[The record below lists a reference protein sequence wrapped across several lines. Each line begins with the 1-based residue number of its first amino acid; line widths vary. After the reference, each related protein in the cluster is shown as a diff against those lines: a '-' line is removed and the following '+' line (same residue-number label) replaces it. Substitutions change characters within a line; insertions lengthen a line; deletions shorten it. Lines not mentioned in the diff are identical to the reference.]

1 MVVALPIALPLLA
14 LLVLAAREDV
24 RTRRIS
30 NRLVVL
36 GLISSVVVRFVLEGG
51 PGIQSA
57 AVGALVAGGLL
68 LPGWLLG
75 WTGAGDVKLMAV
87 SGAWLGAAVGGM
99 AVLFSLIAGGVFAV
113 AVAIRH
119 HALRQSLSGAAAIG
133 MWAMSPHTGPAPVS
147 STGLRFPFALAILT
161 GTFAALWVQ
170 G

>member
-24 RTRRIS
+24 RTRRIP

-36 GLISSVVVRFVLEGG
+36 GLISSVVVRFAFEGS
-51 PGIQSA
+51 PGLQSA
-57 AVGALVAGGLL
+57 AMGALVTGGLL

-99 AVLFSLIAGGVFAV
+99 AVLFTLIAGGLFAL

-119 HALRQSLSGAAAIG
+119 HALRQSLSGALAMG
-133 MWAMSPHTGPAPVS
+133 LWAMSPHAGPAPGS
-147 STGLRFPFALAILT
+147 TTGLRFPFAVAILA
-161 GTFAALWVQ
+161 GSFAALWVKV
-170 G
+170 